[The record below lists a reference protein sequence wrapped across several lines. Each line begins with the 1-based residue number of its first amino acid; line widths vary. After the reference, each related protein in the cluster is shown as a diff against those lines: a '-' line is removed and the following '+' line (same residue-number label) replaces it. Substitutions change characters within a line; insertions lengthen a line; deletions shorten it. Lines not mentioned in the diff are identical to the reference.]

1 MDGKTYLL
9 LEDYMKSCMKD
20 SAHDREH
27 IYRVLYTAL
36 EIADEEKDVD
46 IDVLIAACL
55 LHDIARQEQFD
66 EPRNLRSG
74 FPAVSG
80 RAATAGMTGRRA

>member
-36 EIADEEKDVD
+36 EIADEENDVD
-46 IDVLIAACL
+46 RKSV
-55 LHDIARQEQFD
+55 
-66 EPRNLRSG
+66 
-74 FPAVSG
+74 V
-80 RAATAGMTGRRA
+80 

>member
-1 MDGKTYLL
+1 M
-9 LEDYMKSCMKD
+9 
-20 SAHDREH
+20 
-27 IYRVLYTAL
+27 LYTAL

-66 EPRNLRSG
+66 DPEVCHAHAGAEKAYAFLVEHG
-74 FPAVSG
+74 FSKEFAERVPAVSG
-80 RAATAGMTGRRA
+80 RTATAGMTGRRA